1 MSRGISQWGQS
12 INNNTQTA
20 FNILT
25 SISFNNIWI
34 LSAYDSY
41 GSSSDYSY
49 FWGLVY
55 TRLINS
61 TTVRMQLIRDYN
73 NIIEFNTSVGLYDWI
88 AIGN

>member
-1 MSRGISQWGQS
+1 MIQ
-12 INNNTQTA
+12 INN
-20 FNILT
+20 IYL
-25 SISFNNIWI
+25 
-34 LSAYDSY
+34 
-41 GSSSDYSY
+41 SY

-73 NIIEFNTSVGLYDWI
+73 NIIEFNTSVGLYDWV